1 MLILNFLLGVCIAE
15 PSPLRLKGN
24 LIDKDKGFG
33 NIHEKIY
40 IIYIYEPSTSNL
52 ILSSTLNDN
61 DFSLFLYM
69 ERLS

>member
-40 IIYIYEPSTSNL
+40 IIYMNHQHQT
-52 ILSSTLNDN
+52 
-61 DFSLFLYM
+61 
-69 ERLS
+69 